1 VRDGQRHTIEAEYE
15 VVVSA
20 GAFDSPKL
28 LMLSGIGPAD
38 ELSRL
43 GLEVAVD
50 LPGVGENLQDHVFAP
65 LVHAAAR
72 ELPPAVAGVMQ
83 FHGMMFWRSRPGLPG
98 PDLQALLGHLPHYP
112 EGCEGPAEGLTLTS
126 MLTRPGSRGTVRLA
140 SADPMAAPIIDPNYA
155 SCQVDVDT
163 IASGLEL
170 LREVAAQSV
179 LNPWRGPEL
188 YPGPQVQSAADLDAY
203 VRSSYSTIYHPA
215 CTCKMGVDALAV
227 VDPELRVYGVEGL
240 RVADA
245 SVMPLITSANTHA
258 PTMMIAERAADN
270 VLSALSGRAAAR
282 AVTATPAGVSEAA
295 LTASD

>member
-1 VRDGQRHTIEAEYE
+1 
-15 VVVSA
+15 
-20 GAFDSPKL
+20 
-28 LMLSGIGPAD
+28 
-38 ELSRL
+38 
-43 GLEVAVD
+43 
-50 LPGVGENLQDHVFAP
+50 
-65 LVHAAAR
+65 
-72 ELPPAVAGVMQ
+72 
-83 FHGMMFWRSRPGLPG
+83 
-98 PDLQALLGHLPHYP
+98 
-112 EGCEGPAEGLTLTS
+112 
-126 MLTRPGSRGTVRLA
+126 
-140 SADPMAAPIIDPNYA
+140 MAAPIIDPNYA

-270 VLSALSGRAAAR
+270 ILSALSGRAAAR